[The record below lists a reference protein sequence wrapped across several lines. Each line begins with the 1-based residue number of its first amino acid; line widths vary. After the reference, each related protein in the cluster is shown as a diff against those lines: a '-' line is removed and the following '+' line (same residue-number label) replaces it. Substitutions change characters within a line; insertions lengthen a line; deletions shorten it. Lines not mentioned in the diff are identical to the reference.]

1 MANDT
6 TAKTKADN
14 RMGRTEIEQGDKAAL
29 DAAKKSYAQEIK
41 DANAEEQLSPTQEFE
56 RKLLVDVSELNTNPY
71 ITRFEK
77 LPKEEES
84 KINYFFKGLT
94 EQEFM
99 DAQNQEN
106 TRTGRT
112 QAGTPFKCIVTPSN
126 GTLIITKDTLIRT
139 DNRNEENGTID
150 ATRRNADGSLSRL
163 QMNKRMGMIVSSKNF
178 HLTSDLTVEEQMMAE
193 AAINSAADV
202 NGATKK
208 ELEGKSP
215 EERLAF
221 LQTMKAL
228 GVNRNDK
235 KSLEDMTDAELEDFK
250 AEFDKETREKREG
263 KRDHRSLMGSTTRGR
278 TIKVNDTLSTTAV
291 SVDIGIDEEQPETIR
306 NLTSVNGKEKME
318 IYRRTADGKYVETTS
333 FKMVRGKPSYKTYTF
348 DQLTKRIGNNLINL
362 EEVIAENAKMKE
374 FEPQEIDAI
383 ARDTERAIERG
394 KEQDRDEQEQFMPGM
409 RRPDPRF

>member
-1 MANDT
+1 MAKDS

-14 RMGRTEIEQGDKAAL
+14 RMGRTEIEQGDHISLEETGKA
-29 DAAKKSYAQEIK
+29 YAQEIK
-41 DANAEEQLSPTQEFE
+41 DAQAEEQLSPTQEFE
-56 RKLLVDVSELNTNPY
+56 KKLLVDVSELNTNPY

-94 EQEFM
+94 EQEFLA
-99 DAQNQEN
+99 AQDSEN
-106 TRTGRT
+106 TK
-112 QAGTPFKCIVTPSN
+112 AGTPFKCVVTPSN

-178 HLTSDLTVEEQMMAE
+178 HLNSGLTMEEQMMAE

-202 NGATKK
+202 NGASKK

-228 GVNRNDK
+228 GVNRSDK
-235 KSLEDMTDAELEDFK
+235 KMLDEMTDAELEAFK
-250 AEFDKETREKREG
+250 EDFDKQSKEKQEG

-278 TIKVNDTLSTTAV
+278 TVKVNDTLSTHAV

-348 DQLTKRIGNNLINL
+348 DQLSKKIGNNLINL

-374 FEPQEIDAI
+374 FEPKEIDAI